1 MNCAISRHGDSL
13 PTPGSCQRVVGGI
26 GNRTLPRAC
35 GKHLVISIGTPAN
48 LTCAPHTTAAGE
60 SPHACQREPHKPG
73 WRRPDA
79 RGEAAEHRSRGR
91 LARPIAG
98 YHREAAPV
106 VLHMSCA
113 ACTVRF
119 RPRRRESM
127 TSGRTEMRRPG
138 YDTTSS
144 AAAATPGGARN
155 GIFTGPRQPLTASVL
170 RLEDYGRHQTVFR

>member
-1 MNCAISRHGDSL
+1 MRHKPPWRL
-13 PTPGSCQRVVGGI
+13 AT
-26 GNRTLPRAC
+26 NPR
-35 GKHLVISIGTPAN
+35 GHVRESS
-48 LTCAPHTTAAGE
+48 GE
-60 SPHACQREPHKPG
+60 SGIERCRLPVASTSSSRSAPRSSDLDLHAAHDRS
-73 WRRPDA
+73 RRVPARVSTRASQAGLATPDLRCETLDTIDA

-91 LARPIAG
+91 RGRPIAG

-155 GIFTGPRQPLTASVL
+155 GIFIGRRQPLAA
-170 RLEDYGRHQTVFR
+170 